1 MTELNKNGKS
11 DNRSGSAHARSR
23 DRARLVLVGVLL
35 LVSVALGAAANR
47 GSEVV
52 RSPVSSPGLALPG
65 SPASSAA
72 SLGPVHLSARLDR
85 GAVQRGGDGVLNLEL
100 TIRADA
106 GAGSGGDAVRVP
118 IDLVVVLDR
127 SGSMAGAPLE
137 YALAS
142 VSELIAALGPED
154 RFSLVSYSSDSRVDV
169 PLSQASYAAKTA
181 WSRVLSSLRAQG
193 GTNMAR
199 GLDLAN
205 AEVVRLG
212 EAGRAARVIL
222 LSDGHANEGDHSH
235 AGLRARAAA
244 AVSGEYVLSTVGVG
258 SGFDEQLMS
267 TLADAG
273 TGNFYYVRQL
283 AQLSGVFAGEF
294 ASARET
300 VAQAL
305 EVSIDPGPGVQI
317 LDAAGYPL
325 ERTRDG
331 LVRFRPG
338 ALFAGQE
345 RRIWLSFR
353 AETQRL
359 GEQTLGRIWLRYVA
373 DGEHRE
379 LELKTPLQF
388 ACVEGEKA
396 FRASVDRDVWGQ
408 NLATEGLNKLKQAMS
423 HSLQKGDVKEARG
436 AYARF
441 RSSALREN
449 AHYDSEVVEQAL
461 EEAAVMAQELDDAVA
476 KSPQARNEFSKKLS
490 VEGLDGRRVG
500 AKHR

>member
-1 MTELNKNGKS
+1 M
-11 DNRSGSAHARSR
+11 
-23 DRARLVLVGVLL
+23 
-35 LVSVALGAAANR
+35 
-47 GSEVV
+47 
-52 RSPVSSPGLALPG
+52 
-65 SPASSAA
+65 
-72 SLGPVHLSARLDR
+72 
-85 GAVQRGGDGVLNLEL
+85 
-100 TIRADA
+100 
-106 GAGSGGDAVRVP
+106 
-118 IDLVVVLDR
+118 
-127 SGSMAGAPLE
+127 
-137 YALAS
+137 
-142 VSELIAALGPED
+142 
-154 RFSLVSYSSDSRVDV
+154 
-169 PLSQASYAAKTA
+169 
-181 WSRVLSSLRAQG
+181 
-193 GTNMAR
+193 
-199 GLDLAN
+199 
-205 AEVVRLG
+205 
-212 EAGRAARVIL
+212 IL

-258 SGFDEQLMS
+258 GGFDERLMS

-273 TGNFYYVRQL
+273 TGNFYYVREL

-294 ASARET
+294 ASASET

-359 GEQTLGRIWLRYVA
+359 GEQTLGRVRLRFVA
-373 DGEHRE
+373 DGEQRE
-379 LELKTPLQF
+379 LELSTPLQF

-396 FRASVDRDVWGQ
+396 FRARVDRDVWGQ

-441 RSSALREN
+441 RSIALLEN

-476 KSPQARNEFSKKLS
+476 KSPQARNEFSKRLS
-490 VEGLDGRRVG
+490 EEGLDGRRVG